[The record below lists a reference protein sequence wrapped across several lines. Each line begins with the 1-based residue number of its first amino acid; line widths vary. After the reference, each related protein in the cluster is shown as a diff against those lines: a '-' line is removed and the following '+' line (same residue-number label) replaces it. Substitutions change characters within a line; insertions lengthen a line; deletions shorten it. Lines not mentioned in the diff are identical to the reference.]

1 MNGSIS
7 VLGQALW
14 TELIGFGKPARFAPK
29 VKYTRMNVSL
39 LNLLFAL
46 IGLIISVV
54 INVLAD
60 DLPLRLRPLPPHCPR
75 CAHIHKPAHW
85 LGIVRRQCPQCGLP
99 VRRRV
104 LWVEIGTTVLFALLP
119 SLIPE
124 PRNLIV
130 NSFYI
135 AVLILVI
142 VIDLEHKLILN
153 VVTFPVTA
161 LALAASFIVTR
172 DQNTILL
179 AAAGA
184 VLGLLIGYILYGFGS
199 LVFGTGAFGL
209 GDVKLAMA
217 MGAMMGLHR
226 IPFALII
233 GIFLGGVISLLL
245 LITRLVSRRDALP
258 YGQYLAIGGIITLIW
273 GVQIF
278 DWYTAPYR

>member
-1 MNGSIS
+1 M
-7 VLGQALW
+7 
-14 TELIGFGKPARFAPK
+14 
-29 VKYTRMNVSL
+29 

-46 IGLIISVV
+46 IGLLLAIL

-60 DLPLRLRPLPPHCPR
+60 DLPLRQRPLPPHCPR

-85 LGIVRRQCPQCGLP
+85 LGLLRRHCAECGLP
-99 VRRRV
+99 ARRRV
-104 LWVEIGTTVLFALLP
+104 LAVEIGTTLFFALLP
-119 SLIPE
+119 TLIPE

-130 NSFYI
+130 NSFFI

-161 LALAASFIVTR
+161 VALAASFVVTP
-172 DQNTILL
+172 DENNIKL
-179 AAAGA
+179 AASGA
-184 VLGLLIGYILYGFGS
+184 VLGLIIGYIMYGFGQ
-199 LVFGTGAFGL
+199 LAFGPGAFGY

-226 IPFALII
+226 IPFALIM
-233 GIFLGGVISLLL
+233 GILLGGILSAVFLV
-245 LITRLVSRRDALP
+245 TRLVNRGDALP
-258 YGQYLAIGGIITLIW
+258 YGQYLAIGGIIMLIW

-278 DWYTAPYR
+278 NWYVN

>member
-1 MNGSIS
+1 M
-7 VLGQALW
+7 
-14 TELIGFGKPARFAPK
+14 
-29 VKYTRMNVSL
+29 

-46 IGLIISVV
+46 IGLLLAIV

-60 DLPLRLRPLPPHCPR
+60 DLPLRIWPLPPHCPC
-75 CAHIHKPAHW
+75 CAHIHKPLHW
-85 LGIVRRQCPQCGLP
+85 LGLIRRQCPECSQP

-104 LWVEIGTTVLFALLP
+104 IWVEVGTTALFALLP

-124 PRNLIV
+124 LRNLIV
-130 NSFYI
+130 NSFFI

-153 VVTFPVTA
+153 VVTFPATA
-161 LALAASFIVTR
+161 VALAASLIVTR
-172 DQNTILL
+172 DQNSIFL
-179 AAAGA
+179 ALSGA
-184 VLGLLIGYILYGFGS
+184 VLGLVIGYILYGFGS
-199 LVFGTGAFGL
+199 LVSGAGAFGM

-226 IPFALII
+226 IPFALILGIVI
-233 GIFLGGVISLLL
+233 GGIISLLL

-258 YGQYLAIGGIITLIW
+258 YGQYLATGGIIMLIW

-278 DWYTAPYR
+278 EWYIAPYR

>member
-1 MNGSIS
+1 
-7 VLGQALW
+7 
-14 TELIGFGKPARFAPK
+14 
-29 VKYTRMNVSL
+29 MNVSL

-233 GIFLGGVISLLL
+233 GIVLGGVISLLL

>member
-1 MNGSIS
+1 MNI
-7 VLGQALW
+7 
-14 TELIGFGKPARFAPK
+14 
-29 VKYTRMNVSL
+29 SL

-46 IGLIISVV
+46 IGLILAVV

-60 DLPLRLRPLPPHCPR
+60 DLPMRIRPLPPHCPR

-85 LGIVRRQCPQCGLP
+85 LGLVRRQCPKCALP

-104 LWVEIGTTVLFALLP
+104 IWVEIGTTLLFALLP

-124 PRNLIV
+124 LRNLII

-153 VVTFPVTA
+153 VVTFPITAVA
-161 LALAASFIVTR
+161 LASSFIVTN
-172 DQNTILL
+172 DQNNIQL

-184 VLGLLIGYILYGFGS
+184 VFGLIIGYILYGFGA
-199 LVFGTGAFGL
+199 LVFGAGAFGY

-226 IPFALII
+226 IPFALIM
-233 GIFLGGVISLLL
+233 GIVLGGVISLLL
-245 LITRLVSRRDALP
+245 LVTRLVSRRDALP
-258 YGQYLAIGGIITLIW
+258 YGQYLATGGIIMLIW

-278 DWYTAPYR
+278 EWYIAPYR

>member
-1 MNGSIS
+1 M
-7 VLGQALW
+7 VFCA
-14 TELIGFGKPARFAPK
+14 FACAFSE
-29 VKYTRMNVSL
+29 VYLFNHSHFSGVWHFRGIIACMTVSW

-46 IGLIISVV
+46 IGLAVAII

-60 DLPLRLRPLPPHCPR
+60 DLPLRIRPLPPHCPQ
-75 CAHIHKPAHW
+75 CGHIHKIVQW
-85 LGIVRRQCPQCGLP
+85 LGLLRRQCPQCGLP

-104 LWVEIGTTVLFALLP
+104 IWVEVGTAALFAFLP
-119 SLIPE
+119 SVIPE
-124 PRNLIV
+124 LRNLIV

-161 LALAASFIVTR
+161 VALAASFIVTQ

-184 VLGLLIGYILYGFGS
+184 ALGLIVGYVLYGFGS
-199 LVFGTGAFGL
+199 LVSGAGAFGL

-226 IPFALII
+226 IPFALVI
-233 GIFLGGVISLLL
+233 GIVFGGVISLLL
-245 LITRLVSRRDALP
+245 LITRLVSRHDALP
-258 YGQYLAIGGIITLIW
+258 YGQYLATGGIIMLIW
-273 GVQIF
+273 GVEIF
-278 DWYTAPYR
+278 NWYITPYR

>member
-1 MNGSIS
+1 M
-7 VLGQALW
+7 
-14 TELIGFGKPARFAPK
+14 T
-29 VKYTRMNVSL
+29 VSW

-46 IGLIISVV
+46 IGLAVAII

-60 DLPLRLRPLPPHCPR
+60 DLPLRIRPLPPHCPR
-75 CAHIHKPAHW
+75 CAHIHKPLHW
-85 LGIVRRQCPQCGLP
+85 LGLLRRQCPECRLP

-104 LWVEIGTTVLFALLP
+104 ILVEISTIILFALLP

-130 NSFYI
+130 NSFFI

-161 LALAASFIVTR
+161 VALAASFIVTR

-179 AAAGA
+179 AVTGA
-184 VLGLLIGYILYGFGS
+184 VFGLIIGYIIYGLGALIS
-199 LVFGTGAFGL
+199 GAGAFGL

-226 IPFALII
+226 VPFALII
-233 GIFLGGVISLLL
+233 GIVLGGVISLILL
-245 LITRLVSRRDALP
+245 ATRLVSRRDALP
-258 YGQYLAIGGIITLIW
+258 YGQYLAIGGIIMLIW
-273 GVQIF
+273 GVEIF
-278 DWYTAPYR
+278 NAYIAPYR

>member
-1 MNGSIS
+1 M
-7 VLGQALW
+7 
-14 TELIGFGKPARFAPK
+14 
-29 VKYTRMNVSL
+29 
-39 LNLLFAL
+39 LNFLFAL
-46 IGLIISVV
+46 IGLLIAIV

-60 DLPLRLRPLPPHCPR
+60 DLPLRIRPLPPHCPR
-75 CAHIHKPAHW
+75 CAHIHKPVHW
-85 LGIVRRQCPQCGLP
+85 LGLVRRQCPECGQP

-104 LWVEIGTTVLFALLP
+104 IWVEVGTAVLFALLP

-153 VVTFPVTA
+153 VVTLPVTA
-161 LALAASFIVTR
+161 VALAASLIVTR

-179 AAAGA
+179 AVTGA
-184 VLGLLIGYILYGFGS
+184 ILGLIIAYIMYGFGT
-199 LVFGTGAFGL
+199 LVFGAGAFGY

-233 GIFLGGVISLLL
+233 GIILGGVISLLL
-245 LITRLVSRRDALP
+245 LVTRLVSRRDALP
-258 YGQYLAIGGIITLIW
+258 YGQYLAIGGIIMLMW

-278 DWYTAPYR
+278 EWYTN

>member
-1 MNGSIS
+1 M
-7 VLGQALW
+7 
-14 TELIGFGKPARFAPK
+14 
-29 VKYTRMNVSL
+29 
-39 LNLLFAL
+39 LNFLFAL
-46 IGLIISVV
+46 IGLLIAIV

-60 DLPLRLRPLPPHCPR
+60 DLPLRIRPLPPHCPR
-75 CAHIHKPAHW
+75 CAHIHKPVHW
-85 LGIVRRQCPQCGLP
+85 LGLVRRQCPECGQR
-99 VRRRV
+99 VRQRV
-104 LWVEIGTTVLFALLP
+104 IWVEVGTAVLFACLP

-153 VVTFPVTA
+153 VVTLPVTA
-161 LALAASFIVTR
+161 VALAASLIVTR

-179 AAAGA
+179 AATGA
-184 VLGLLIGYILYGFGS
+184 VLGLIIGYIMYGFGA
-199 LVFGTGAFGL
+199 LVFGAGAFGY

-233 GIFLGGVISLLL
+233 GIVLGGLISLLL
-245 LITRLVSRRDALP
+245 LVTRLVSRRDALP
-258 YGQYLAIGGIITLIW
+258 YGQYLAIGGIIMLIW
-273 GVQIF
+273 GVEIF
-278 DWYTAPYR
+278 NSYITPYR

>member
-1 MNGSIS
+1 M
-7 VLGQALW
+7 
-14 TELIGFGKPARFAPK
+14 
-29 VKYTRMNVSL
+29 
-39 LNLLFAL
+39 LNLLFAF
-46 IGLIISVV
+46 IGLLVAII

-60 DLPLRLRPLPPHCPR
+60 DLPLRIRPLPPHCPR
-75 CAHIHKPAHW
+75 CAHIHKPVHW
-85 LGIVRRQCPQCGLP
+85 LGLLRRHCPACGHP
-99 VRRRV
+99 VRPRV
-104 LWVEIGTTVLFALLP
+104 IWVEVGTAVLFALLP

-153 VVTFPVTA
+153 VVTLPVTA
-161 LALAASFIVTR
+161 VALAASLIVTR

-179 AAAGA
+179 AVTGA
-184 VLGLLIGYILYGFGS
+184 ILGLIIAYIMYGFGT
-199 LVFGTGAFGL
+199 LVFGAGAFGY

-233 GIFLGGVISLLL
+233 GIILGGVISLLL
-245 LITRLVSRRDALP
+245 LVTRLVSRRDALP
-258 YGQYLAIGGIITLIW
+258 YGQYLAIGGIIMLIW
-273 GVQIF
+273 GIQIF
-278 DWYTAPYR
+278 EWYTN

>member
-1 MNGSIS
+1 M
-7 VLGQALW
+7 
-14 TELIGFGKPARFAPK
+14 
-29 VKYTRMNVSL
+29 
-39 LNLLFAL
+39 LNLLFAF
-46 IGLIISVV
+46 IGLLVAIV
-54 INVLAD
+54 INILAD
-60 DLPLRLRPLPPHCPR
+60 DLPLRIRPLPPHCPR
-75 CAHIHKPAHW
+75 CAHTHKPLYW
-85 LGIVRRQCPQCGLP
+85 LGLLRRHCPACGQP
-99 VRRRV
+99 VRPRV
-104 LWVEIGTTVLFALLP
+104 IWVEVGTAVLFALLP

-153 VVTFPVTA
+153 VVTLPVTA
-161 LALAASFIVTR
+161 VALAASLIVTR

-179 AAAGA
+179 AVTGA
-184 VLGLLIGYILYGFGS
+184 ILGLIIAYIMYGFGT
-199 LVFGTGAFGL
+199 LVFGAGAFGY

-233 GIFLGGVISLLL
+233 GIILGGVISLLL
-245 LITRLVSRRDALP
+245 LVTRLVSRRDALP
-258 YGQYLAIGGIITLIW
+258 YGQYLAIGGIIMLIW

-278 DWYTAPYR
+278 EWYTN